1 MKITIVR
8 IDQPLTPHL
17 QRYIETMTRHV
28 LHVIIPTVDAV
39 VVRLDQTPND
49 GGRAQFACDLRV
61 ESSARAPLTVEGRG
75 MHPHI
80 AVERALEHLWTLVH
94 RRPPRDG
101 RSAA

>member
-1 MKITIVR
+1 MQITVVR
-8 IDQPLTPHL
+8 LDQPLTPHL

-28 LHVIIPTVDAV
+28 LHVIVPTVDSV
-39 VVRLDQTPND
+39 SVRLDRVPNE
-49 GGRAQFACDLRV
+49 GGRAQFGCELRV
-61 ESSARAPLTVEGRG
+61 ESSARGPLTVEGSG

-80 AVERALEHLWTLVH
+80 AVERALEQLWTLVH